1 MVRCTKKYWPELNK
15 ISWHFK
21 CEWICH
27 LLTSFSTKLSKS
39 ECLRHLLRTSGTKA
53 FLFQEIFRMFRL
65 KIRFHLQEFYRMLNL
80 KKSLKTEAEFL
91 VETCWYKLKISILLK
106 FEKIPEDGSII
117 LSRNMLVPEIVT
129 RWRGHSLF
137 C

>member
-1 MVRCTKKYWPELNK
+1 
-15 ISWHFK
+15 
-21 CEWICH
+21 
-27 LLTSFSTKLSKS
+27 
-39 ECLRHLLRTSGTKA
+39 
-53 FLFQEIFRMFRL
+53 MFRL